1 MFLFTCKA
9 GTCASRLLLA
19 LAFYLC
25 ATFNNVASGAAQ
37 TAEVKVITKDELAK
51 PVSQVSVE
59 LKSTNQTLTAETD
72 AKGEAVFKAVTP
84 GTYEIIV
91 SRAGFET
98 LSKPNIAVTRN
109 APTIVEFTLVPKIN
123 VSDKVE
129 ITATNAA
136 ANPIEQGASPSQD
149 LQREQAKDTTNRPDT
164 VSDTLPLLPGI
175 VRTDQGQLRIFG
187 GNENRSAL
195 VVNYADVTD
204 PATGQFG
211 LTVPIDSVQTIN
223 VFRTPYLAQF
233 GRFTAGVVSVETR
246 RGGDKWNY
254 EINDPFPEWR
264 FLRGRIRGL
273 RDATPR
279 VTVNG
284 PLIKNKLYLSQGIEY
299 NLKHPRVLALTF
311 PNNET
316 VNESVNAFTQLDYVA
331 SATHS
336 MMGTLHIAPR
346 KSRWF
351 NLDFFNQRPV
361 TPNFSARD
369 YTGTAVDRLSFGANL
384 LESVVSVKRADQ
396 DVWPQA
402 VGEMTLAPTQ
412 NFGSYFNEQNRNSS
426 RVEWLEML
434 SLAPR
439 KSFIGDSNWKLG
451 GGLTRTYNDGVYLA
465 HPINIQDLRGNLLKR
480 IEFAGGAPYDRQDTE
495 AIAFA
500 QNHLVVNQ
508 SLAIDFGARFEWQS
522 ITGVARIAPRIGIA
536 WTPFGNTKT
545 VIRTGYGLF
554 YDRVP
559 LNVFAFDK
567 FPEQTVTVMGAA
579 PIRYRNVTGSVSTK
593 DGALVFRNGKA
604 GNFAPYSTT
613 WTLEGEHPITNFVR
627 LRLGYQESNSHG
639 LVTLVPN
646 ANANVLSG
654 GGQSRYRQFEITTRI
669 GVRETQNLMVS
680 YVRARSRGDFNE
692 FANYIGSFPVPV
704 IRPNF
709 RTSLPADLPNRLL
722 IWGRLTLPWQIRWA
736 PLVEYRNGF
745 PYSIVDAA
753 QNYVGVPNAIGQRYP
768 NFFSLDARFAKDL
781 PINQPVAKIL
791 RYKLSDPTYVRVSFS
806 VFNLTNHFN
815 PLALRN
821 NVADPEFGL
830 FFGQNK
836 RRFRVDFDLIF

>member
-1 MFLFTCKA
+1 MA
-9 GTCASRLLLA
+9 LA
-19 LAFYLC
+19 LFLSLALN
-25 ATFNNVASGAAQ
+25 ALAQ
-37 TAEVKVITKDELAK
+37 TAEVKVITNDELGQ
-51 PVSQVSVE
+51 PVANVTVE
-59 LKSTNQTLTAETD
+59 LKTNQQTQTAVTNE
-72 AKGEAVFKAVTP
+72 KGEAVFSTVAS
-84 GTYEIIV
+84 GTYQIIV
-91 SRAGFET
+91 SREGFET
-98 LSKPNIAVTRN
+98 LNQTNIAVARS
-109 APTIVEFTLVPKIN
+109 TIVEFTLVPKIN

-129 ITATNAA
+129 VTATNAA
-136 ANPIEQGASPSQD
+136 ANPLEQGASPSQD

-246 RGGDKWNY
+246 RGGDKWNF
-254 EINDPFPEWR
+254 EFNDPFPEFR
-264 FLRGRIRGL
+264 FLRGRLRGL
-273 RDATPR
+273 RDWTPR
-279 VTVNG
+279 ITVNG
-284 PLIKNKLYLSQGIEY
+284 PLVKNKLYVSQGIEY

-316 VNESVNAFTQLDYVA
+316 VNESVNAFTQLDYLA

-336 MMGTLHIAPR
+336 LTATLHIAPR

-361 TPNFSARD
+361 TPNFAARD
-369 YTGTAVDRLSFGANL
+369 VTGTLVDRLTFGANL
-384 LESVVSVKRADQ
+384 LESVVSIKRADQ

-402 VGEMTLAPTQ
+402 VGEMTLTPVQ

-439 KSFIGDSNWKLG
+439 KSFAGDSNWKFG
-451 GGLTRTYNDGVYLA
+451 AGLTRTYNDGTYLA
-465 HPINIQDLRGNLLKR
+465 RPINIVSNPGRDLRGALLKR
-480 IEFAGGAPYDRQDTE
+480 IEFAGGSPYDRQDTE

-500 QNHLVVNQ
+500 QNHLVVNPR
-508 SLAIDFGARFEWQS
+508 LAIDFGARFERQS
-522 ITGVARIAPRIGIA
+522 ITGVSRIAPRLGIA

-559 LNVFAFDK
+559 LNIFAFDK
-567 FPEQTVTVMGAA
+567 FPEQIVTVTGAA
-579 PIRYRNVTGSVSTK
+579 PIRLRNVTGAVSTN

-604 GNFAPYSTT
+604 GNFSPYSTT
-613 WTLEGEHPITNFVR
+613 WTLEGEHPLTSFAR

-639 LVTLVPN
+639 LITLVPN

-654 GGQSRYRQFEITTRI
+654 SGQSRYRQFEITTRL
-669 GVRETQNLMVS
+669 GVRENQNLIVS
-680 YVRARSRGDFNE
+680 YVRSRSRGDFNE

-709 RTSLPADLPNRLL
+709 RTALPADLPNRWL

-745 PYSIVDAA
+745 PYSVVDAA
-753 QNYVGVPNAIGQRYP
+753 QNYVGVPNDNGQRYP

-781 PINQPVAKIL
+781 PINQPVEKIL

-806 VFNLTNHFN
+806 IFNLTNHFN
-815 PLALRN
+815 PLSLRN
-821 NVADPEFGL
+821 NIADPQFGL